1 MSRYTGA
8 VTRLSRRLGT
18 MLFTNAGSKLKAFQ
32 KKGYKPGQ
40 HGQKRF
46 AQISEYNKHLQEKQ
60 KARFMYGVSEKQ
72 FANYFKV
79 AQKSGEATGVKF
91 MKLLEQR
98 LDNTIFRAG
107 IGSTRPQAR
116 QLVSHGLIKL
126 NGKRASVPSIQIKV
140 GDKFE
145 VTENKKS
152 SKLFE
157 NIDKKKFKA
166 PKWIKMDP
174 KGLSGEVIAP
184 LDKDDIEQAIDNQ
197 LITEFYSK

>member
-18 MLFTNAGSKLKAFQ
+18 MLFTNTGSKLKAFQ

-46 AQISEYNKHLQEKQ
+46 SQISEYNKHLQEKQ
-60 KARFMYGVSEKQ
+60 KARFMYGVGEKQ
-72 FANYFKV
+72 FSNYFKV
-79 AQKSGEATGVKF
+79 AVKSDEATGVKF

-98 LDNTIFRAG
+98 LDNVVFRAG

-116 QLVSHGLIKL
+116 QLVAHGLITL
-126 NGKRASVPSIQIKV
+126 NGKKASVPSIQVKV

-145 VTENKKS
+145 ISDKKKS

-157 NIDKKKFKA
+157 NIEKRAFKPA
-166 PKWIKMDP
+166 KWIKANI
-174 KGLSGEVIAP
+174 KTLSGEIIALP
-184 LDKDDIEQAIDNQ
+184 DKDDIEQAIDNQ

>member
-46 AQISEYNKHLQEKQ
+46 SQISEYNKHLQEKQ

-72 FANYFKV
+72 FSNYFKL
-79 AQKSGEATGVKF
+79 ASKSGEATGVKF

-98 LDNTIFRAG
+98 LDNVLFRAG
-107 IGSTRPQAR
+107 IATTRPQGR
-116 QLVSHGLIKL
+116 QLAAHGLIKL
-126 NGKRASVPSIQIKV
+126 NGKKVSVPSIQIKV

-145 VTENKKS
+145 VAENKKS

-157 NIDKKKFKA
+157 NLDKRKWKPA
-166 PKWIKMDP
+166 KWIKMDA
-174 KGLSGEVIAP
+174 KGLSGEIIALP
-184 LDKDDIEQAIDNQ
+184 DKDDIEQAIDNQ